1 MTDPMD
7 VRVRDRYVRKG
18 VLSQADVEKHLGA
31 LPDAASN
38 AEYIDYMK
46 QFEDEMDAFDEEE
59 EAEDED
65 EEDEEDEAPEP
76 AQETPPSTP
85 NPGLPPQ

>member
-18 VLSQADVEKHLGA
+18 ALTQADVEKNLNA
-31 LPDAASN
+31 LPDATNN

-46 QFEDEMDAFDEEE
+46 QFEDEMDAFDE
-59 EAEDED
+59 D
-65 EEDEEDEAPEP
+65 EEDEEEDEDEGPEDSP
-76 AQETPPSTP
+76 AQDA
-85 NPGLPPQ
+85 PQ